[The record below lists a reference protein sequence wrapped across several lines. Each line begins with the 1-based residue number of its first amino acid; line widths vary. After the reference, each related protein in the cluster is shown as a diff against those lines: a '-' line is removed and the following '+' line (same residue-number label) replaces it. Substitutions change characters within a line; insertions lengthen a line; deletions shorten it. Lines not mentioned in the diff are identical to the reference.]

1 VSFLRRLLGRGAEPE
16 AGALDEAEPS
26 PQAGAGAGAEDARAD
41 ETDDARDL
49 DVLRAEQA
57 RLDDLAQRQLRY
69 ARYAWTP
76 PRQGGA
82 RRSGD
87 EPAAGKDD

>member
-1 VSFLRRLLGRGAEPE
+1 VSFLRRFLRGA
-16 AGALDEAEPS
+16 PS
-26 PQAGAGAGAEDARAD
+26 SDDDAPTADGAGSAPTSDAATDAAD
-41 ETDDARDL
+41 EARDL

-69 ARYAWTP
+69 ARYAWAP
-76 PRQGGA
+76 PTQGGE

-87 EPAAGKDD
+87 EPDASEGRQGS